1 EPVQTLEG
9 FREGLLNHVEC
20 VLAVSQHPESE
31 RGDLALVTFDQLPEG
46 IPVTLPGS
54 LDELTVARPHGPLA
68 SQTGTAKG
76 YSHSDQAHQA
86 CTAAQFVPDC
96 TSTRSGTRR
105 GHTPSMASRTS
116 DMARVTS
123 FSGASRTSSS
133 CTWSSI
139 RERSPAPRR
148 RRDTSSIASLIR
160 S

>member
-1 EPVQTLEG
+1 PALTWLQVGERHLRLTALVIDAEVHRDAVGPGVEAGVALEPVQTLEG

-68 SQTGTAKG
+68 YQTGTAKG
-76 YSHSDQAHQA
+76 YSHSDQPHQP

-116 DMARVTS
+116 DMARVT
-123 FSGASRTSSS
+123 
-133 CTWSSI
+133 
-139 RERSPAPRR
+139 
-148 RRDTSSIASLIR
+148 
-160 S
+160 